1 MKSIPDDEFFS
12 DLAQLAEGIDFGQR
26 GYDLDW
32 RPDLGPTQSKVY
44 DCMAPEML
52 VYGEKYSGK
61 TFVSGGHKLVRH
73 CVDEFNAL
81 AVVIVGS
88 RGQAKQGGVWDKLF
102 TMVLPEWEANMGLQY
117 TPSKNND
124 QNHPEFWIRNKH
136 GGWSK
141 VVLVSLQHGDQIKSR
156 MRGYEPSYVFVDEV
170 TLLPDDVFVW
180 VNMQIGRDPNIKN
193 PQWVGAT
200 NPEGPSHWVFR
211 VFWEECGFQDQFQ
224 SRPADADR
232 QVFHIPYSENE
243 KNADPRYIE
252 RVKASVK
259 YDKVEYDRMVLG
271 VWVDRPTGAA
281 LFKDYYDPER
291 HLRPLA
297 TSESKFLVPNPK
309 FPIIIGY
316 DPGQVYTAIALM
328 QRLELKDKY
337 VWMAFDELVI
347 LKEKV
352 HYRKVVL
359 DLFRKLYMWN
369 DYWHQ
374 RNKSFGGF
382 HCIHIS
388 DDSAINQFRPGTGS
402 YDALEFEKHSR
413 VLITETELF
422 SKMQP
427 IKMQAAPKYQ
437 NSVTDRVRIMWKVLM
452 EDRLVISRKC
462 EKLSEGMLKLES
474 SAPKVQHGDYDPD
487 AGLTPKRSQWIHG
500 FDAMTYPML
509 KHEIAHT
516 AAMIETPSDAGIFRA
531 GKG

>member
-1 MKSIPDDEFFS
+1 MKGIPDDDFFD
-12 DLAQLAEGIDFGQR
+12 DLSELAGGLDFGQK
-26 GYDLDW
+26 GYDLSW
-32 RPDLGPTQSKVY
+32 RPDLSPRQQMVF
-44 DCMAPEML
+44 DCKAAEIL

-61 TFVSGGHKLVRH
+61 TYVSGGHKLVHH

-102 TMVLPEWEANMGLQY
+102 TMILPEWQRNMGLQY
-117 TPSKNND
+117 TQSKNND
-124 QNHPEFWIRNKH
+124 QNHPEFWIRNRH

-180 VNMQIGRDPNIKN
+180 VNMQIGRDPNIKH
-193 PQWVGAT
+193 PQWIGAT
-200 NPEGPSHWVFR
+200 NPEGPSHWAFKT
-211 VFWEECGFQDQFQ
+211 FWVECGFEDQYQ
-224 SRPADADR
+224 SRPKDASR
-232 QVFHIPYSENE
+232 QVFHIPYSDNE

-259 YDKVEYDRMVLG
+259 YDKVEYDRMVHG
-271 VWVDRPTGAA
+271 IWVDRPTGAA
-281 LFKDYYDPER
+281 IFRDYYDPER
-291 HLRPLA
+291 HLKPPA
-297 TSESKFLVPNPK
+297 SGSSKFLVPNPN

-328 QRLELKDKY
+328 QRLEAKDRHLWL
-337 VWMAFDELVI
+337 VFDELI
-347 LKEKV
+347 LLKERV

-359 DLFRKLYMWN
+359 DLFRKIYQWN
-369 DYWHQ
+369 NFWKQ
-374 RNKSFGGF
+374 RNSGFSGF

-388 DDSAINQFRPGTGS
+388 DDSAINQFRPTTGS

-413 VLITETELF
+413 LLIAETDIF
-422 SKMQP
+422 SGLQP
-427 IKMQAAPKYQ
+427 IKMQPAPKYG
-437 NSVTDRVRIMWKVLM
+437 NSKQDRVRIMWKLLT
-452 EDRLVISRKC
+452 EDRIVISRLC
-462 EKLSEGMLKLES
+462 EKLAEGMLKLES
-474 SAPKVQHGDYDPD
+474 ESRSMGGDYDPH

-509 KHEIAHT
+509 KYEIAQT
-516 AAMIETPSDAGIFRA
+516 YSDTDASDRSLGIFRV
-531 GKG
+531 GQ